1 MDVNVEKTGS
11 YGRKLSV
18 TLPADE
24 VNKAFDRAYKAI
36 AKNARIPG
44 FRPGKA
50 PKSVIEMHYG
60 PQLRSEVEQSLVS
73 SSLIRALEESSE
85 TPVAMPTV
93 DPGALERGSEFSY
106 TAEFEV
112 PPEVKVE
119 KYEGLA
125 IERLEV
131 NVPDEDV
138 AKELEHMREHAAQLV
153 PVMVREETQKGDIV
167 TMDYE
172 GFIDDQPFP
181 GGSGENAMIELGGG
195 DYIPG
200 FSEGIEGAKVGA
212 TISFPVTFPEEYGA
226 QDLAGK
232 TATFKVTVKEIKTK
246 ELPNLD
252 DDFAKDVGEDSLEAL
267 QSKIHERLETRK
279 KREVEEEQR
288 TLVMESLVEANDFEV
303 PPTMVRQ
310 QAERMV
316 RNAAER
322 MQQIMGPQFQLNGEQ
337 VQALLADN
345 EKDAEF
351 QVRSGLLLLEVS
363 KQAKI
368 EVGDEEVQAEIDR
381 IAEEAGEQGERAKAY
396 YADPEQRDRLR
407 FRLIEDK
414 TVELI
419 LEKSVPAP
427 KSEKT
432 SDNED

>member
-18 TLPADE
+18 TLPVDE

-50 PKSVIEMHYG
+50 PRSVIEMHYG

-73 SSLIRALEESSE
+73 SSLLQALQQSEE
-85 TPVAMPTV
+85 TPVAMPAV
-93 DPGALERGSEFSY
+93 DPGTLKRGAEFSY

-131 NVPDEDV
+131 EVAESDV
-138 AKELEHMREHAAQLV
+138 EHELEQMREHAAQLV

-172 GFIDDQPFP
+172 GFIENEPFP
-181 GGSGENAMIELGGG
+181 GGSGENAMIELGGS
-195 DYIPG
+195 DYLPG

-212 TISFPVTFPEEYGA
+212 TVSFPVTFPEEYGG

-232 TATFKVTVKEIKTK
+232 TATFKVTVKEIKTR
-246 ELPNLD
+246 ELPALD
-252 DDFAKDVGEDSLEAL
+252 DDFAKDVGEDSLDAL
-267 QSKIHERLETRK
+267 KTKVREQLESRK

-288 TLVMESLVEANDFEV
+288 TLVMKALVEANDFEV
-303 PPTMVRQ
+303 PPTMIRQ

-337 VQALLADN
+337 FQALLQDN

-363 KQAKI
+363 KEASI
-368 EVGDEEVQAEIDR
+368 EVGDDEIQEEIDR
-381 IAEEAGEQGERAKAY
+381 IAEEAGDQGERVRAH

-414 TVELI
+414 TVALI
-419 LEKSVPAP
+419 LDKSIPAP
-427 KSEKT
+427 KSENPGK
-432 SDNED
+432 DED